1 MDQTYPTVNLAMP
14 VGSPTERPNAIHAQ
28 MPPSIVHVE
37 RRLPPDQSPCPEED
51 QGTGLGNSES
61 RDSIPGLQTAASMLP
76 DPRNAAIVNMPT
88 VDYGQMSD
96 EQLLEQAR
104 SSDRHA
110 FGELASRYANSIL
123 NRVFRIVR
131 NRADAEDVVQE
142 TLVKAHAHF
151 KDFRGTCRFS
161 TWLTKIAINSA
172 LMLLRRRRTRS
183 EVSFDPR
190 GNEDRTWEMWDCP
203 DPSPNPEQVYAT
215 CQARELL
222 SRAITRLPPAYR
234 SVMTQYHY
242 QEQPLKDVADS
253 LGISVA
259 SAKSRLLR
267 ARLTIRSALGEMI
280 KASSKR

>member
-28 MPPSIVHVE
+28 MPPSSVHVE
-37 RRLPPDQSPCPEED
+37 RRLPPDPSPCPEEH
-51 QGTGLGNSES
+51 QGTRLGNSES
-61 RDSIPGLQTAASMLP
+61 RDSIPGLRTAASMLP
-76 DPRNAAIVNMPT
+76 DPANASMVNMPN
-88 VDYGQMSD
+88 VDYRQIPD
-96 EQLLEQAR
+96 EQLLEAAR

-110 FGELASRYANSIL
+110 FGELTTRYANSIL
-123 NRVFRIVR
+123 NRVFKIVR

-142 TLVKAHAHF
+142 TMIKAHTHF

-190 GNEDRTWEMWDCP
+190 GNEDRTWEIWDCP
-203 DPSPNPEQVYAT
+203 DSSPDPEQVYAK
-215 CQARELL
+215 CQALDLL

-253 LGISVA
+253 LGITVA

-267 ARLTIRSALGEMI
+267 ARLTIRSALGEVI
-280 KASSKR
+280 KASNKR